1 MTGSIQR
8 LITLAAVAML
18 LLLTAA
24 CGSTGETN
32 DSGSSTSQPTAT
44 TSSSGAAT
52 PSGASGS
59 SSSSGSSGSGTVYK
73 VGVVFPVSGPNA
85 FVGEENINAIKL
97 AVEEVNA
104 SGRLPN
110 GGKLELVIR
119 DDESTP
125 NVGVSAVQ
133 RLINEDKVIAIL
145 GPFNSNVAAAVAPIA
160 NEAEV
165 PMLVAGATA
174 DPLTEQG
181 YRYFF
186 RANDNNRQQ
195 GTFFMQF
202 VTNQLQWKR
211 VVMIHQQTDW
221 GDGLAQLVREA
232 VEDSG
237 GTVVDTL
244 SYTPGTTNF
253 LSLVTRLSG
262 LEFDGV
268 VTAALN
274 DEMAPLLRQATQTGI
289 SGDRFAAFGI
299 DPAEL
304 VRLVGDAANGVYIA
318 SYFDPV
324 APQNEVAERFVEQYE
339 AAYGR
344 LPTAFAGQAYNATT
358 MLVAAIEKAGS
369 YDPKEIGAALHEL
382 EDVPSVFGP
391 LTFDDN
397 GQAAHPVIVQQI
409 QDGTAK
415 AIGTS

>member
-8 LITLAAVAML
+8 LIALAAVAML
-18 LLLTAA
+18 LLFTAA
-24 CGSTGETN
+24 CGSSGGTN
-32 DSGSSTSQPTAT
+32 NSDSSGSQSTAT
-44 TSSSGAAT
+44 TSSSGDAT
-52 PSGASGS
+52 PSG
-59 SSSSGSSGSGTVYK
+59 SSGSSGSGTVYK

-104 SGRLPN
+104 SGRLPD

-133 RLINEDKVIAIL
+133 RLINEDKAIAIL

-160 NEAEV
+160 NEAEI

-211 VVMIHQQTDW
+211 VVVIHQQTDW
-221 GDGLAQLVREA
+221 GDGLAQLVRES
-232 VEDSG
+232 VESSG

-244 SYTPGTTNF
+244 SYAPGTTNF

-274 DEMAPLLRQATQTGI
+274 DEMAPLLRQATQAGI
-289 SGDRFAAFGI
+289 SGDQFAAFGI

-324 APQNEVAERFVEQYE
+324 APQNDVAQRFVEQYE

-358 MLVAAIEKAGS
+358 MLVAAIEEAGS
-369 YDPKEIGAALHEL
+369 YDPKEIGASLHEL
-382 EDVPSVFGP
+382 QDVPTVFGP
-391 LTFDDN
+391 LAFDDN
-397 GQAAHPVIVQQI
+397 GQAAHPVVVQQI
-409 QDGTAK
+409 QDGK
-415 AIGTS
+415 ATTIGTS

>member
-1 MTGSIQR
+1 
-8 LITLAAVAML
+8 
-18 LLLTAA
+18 
-24 CGSTGETN
+24 
-32 DSGSSTSQPTAT
+32 
-44 TSSSGAAT
+44 
-52 PSGASGS
+52 
-59 SSSSGSSGSGTVYK
+59 
-73 VGVVFPVSGPNA
+73 
-85 FVGEENINAIKL
+85 KL

-221 GDGLAQLVREA
+221 G
-232 VEDSG
+232 
-237 GTVVDTL
+237 
-244 SYTPGTTNF
+244 
-253 LSLVTRLSG
+253 
-262 LEFDGV
+262 
-268 VTAALN
+268 
-274 DEMAPLLRQATQTGI
+274 
-289 SGDRFAAFGI
+289 
-299 DPAEL
+299 
-304 VRLVGDAANGVYIA
+304 
-318 SYFDPV
+318 
-324 APQNEVAERFVEQYE
+324 
-339 AAYGR
+339 
-344 LPTAFAGQAYNATT
+344 
-358 MLVAAIEKAGS
+358 
-369 YDPKEIGAALHEL
+369 
-382 EDVPSVFGP
+382 
-391 LTFDDN
+391 
-397 GQAAHPVIVQQI
+397 
-409 QDGTAK
+409 
-415 AIGTS
+415 